1 MKKSTIAMIVSLAA
15 ALVLLGK
22 AFVMGEEIRMYLLVF
37 FAIGNGLALLR
48 LFVNNSIKKMKG
60 KNWKVKVA
68 FFTVLLG
75 LGLPFQ
81 SWFRN
86 AVLFNMDSAYL
97 LGSISIMVLGMVFMT
112 FFFGFMKKK
121 LASGGTLK
129 TQTIEKST
137 AR

>member
-1 MKKSTIAMIVSLAA
+1 MKKSTIAIIISLTA
-15 ALVLLGK
+15 ALALLGK
-22 AFVMGEEIRMYLLVF
+22 AFLMGEEIKIYLLVF

-121 LASGGTLK
+121 LASGDAIT

-137 AR
+137 AQ

>member
-1 MKKSTIAMIVSLAA
+1 MIISLTA
-15 ALVLLGK
+15 ALALLGK
-22 AFVMGEEIRMYLLVF
+22 AFILDEEIKIYLLVF

-97 LGSISIMVLGMVFMT
+97 PGSISIMVLGMVFMT
-112 FFFGFMKKK
+112 FFFCFMKKK
-121 LASGGTLK
+121 LTSGQTLQP
-129 TQTIEKST
+129 TEKST
-137 AR
+137 AQ

>member
-1 MKKSTIAMIVSLAA
+1 MKKSAIAMIISLTA
-15 ALVLLGK
+15 ALALLGK
-22 AFVMGEEIRMYLLVF
+22 AFILDEEIKIYLLVF

-86 AVLFNMDSAYL
+86 AVLLNMDSAYL
-97 LGSISIMVLGMVFMT
+97 PGSISIMVLGMVFMT

-121 LASGGTLK
+121 LTSGQTLQP
-129 TQTIEKST
+129 TEKST
-137 AR
+137 AQ

>member
-1 MKKSTIAMIVSLAA
+1 MNKSMIAMLISLAA
-15 ALVLLGK
+15 ALTLLGK
-22 AFVMGEEIRMYLLVF
+22 AFILGEEIKMYLLVF
-37 FAIGNGLALLR
+37 FAIGNALALLR
-48 LFVNNSIKKMKG
+48 LFVNNSIRKMKG
-60 KNWKVKVA
+60 KSWKVKVS
-68 FFTVLLG
+68 FFAVLLG

-121 LASGGTLK
+121 LTTKNGTI
-129 TQTIEKST
+129 TQTVKKST
-137 AR
+137 AQ

>member
-1 MKKSTIAMIVSLAA
+1 MAGALAIAA
-15 ALVLLGK
+15 AMLGK
-22 AFVMGEEIRMYLLVF
+22 AFLLDENIKVFLLVF
-37 FAIGNGLALLR
+37 FGIGNGLALLR

-60 KNWKVKVA
+60 KSWGVKLA
-68 FFTVLLG
+68 FFTVLLS

-112 FFFGFMKKK
+112 FFFGFIKNRTGSKN
-121 LASGGTLK
+121 AGIN
-129 TQTIEKST
+129 QNIEKGTT
-137 AR
+137 AG